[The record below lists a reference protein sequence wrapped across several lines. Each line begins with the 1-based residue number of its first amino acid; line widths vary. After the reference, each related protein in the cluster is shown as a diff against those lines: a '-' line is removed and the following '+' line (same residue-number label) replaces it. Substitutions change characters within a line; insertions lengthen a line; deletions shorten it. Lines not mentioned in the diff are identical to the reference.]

1 MLIAGC
7 DNAEEGVLQIGA
19 IDNDADLFADGVRL
33 SPAAQHI
40 RGAIRS
46 GLVSLDEQG
55 EVIPALA
62 DRWTVTEGGRIF
74 VFRLRDGTWPDG
86 SDLSA
91 ETVRG
96 ALENAIRELRGTSLG
111 LDLAPIDEV
120 RAMAG
125 RVIEIRL
132 SSAMPDLLQLLAQ
145 PELGLKHGEG
155 ESGPMTLV
163 RRNDLDSLLMKP
175 PEARGEPES
184 EDWQN
189 DVRTL
194 RVLGMD
200 SGEAMKR
207 FDNGEVEL
215 VLGGRLGEL
224 PMVDIGPLSRGTIR
238 LDPAIGLFG
247 LQVRTARGMLASD
260 EVREGIAMALDRTAL
275 LAQFNIGGWV
285 PTTRVVLPGLPD
297 DPGLIP
303 ERWQGQSLEDLR
315 ATAAARVSRW
325 RATDDNATD
334 ESKQMRVLLPRN
346 EGFDML
352 YRELARQLATI
363 GITLARADDVRDADL
378 VLVDRVARY
387 AAPRW
392 FLNQFQCS
400 LDRGMCSEEMD
411 ILLADA
417 LDEDDPQRRGYLLAE
432 AEAALTL
439 ANVYIPFGSPIR
451 WSLVRGTVNGYAPNR
466 WAFHPLPEMA
476 VIPR

>member
-1 MLIAGC
+1 
-7 DNAEEGVLQIGA
+7 
-19 IDNDADLFADGVRL
+19 
-33 SPAAQHI
+33 
-40 RGAIRS
+40 
-46 GLVSLDEQG
+46 
-55 EVIPALA
+55 
-62 DRWTVTEGGRIF
+62 
-74 VFRLRDGTWPDG
+74 
-86 SDLSA
+86 
-91 ETVRG
+91 
-96 ALENAIRELRGTSLG
+96 
-111 LDLAPIDEV
+111 
-120 RAMAG
+120 MAG

-194 RVLGMD
+194 RVIGMD

-285 PTTRVVLPGLPD
+285 PTTRVVSPGLPD

-325 RATDDNATD
+325 RTTDDNATD